1 MKLAYACAFIYR
13 LDKYQ
18 QSRDSMYSRIYLDYV
33 QDIKKCF
40 SFHLVIMIAKKK
52 QKINKAVVF
61 ACVDCLKKIVDR
73 IYMLPEYV
81 EKIDYVCNRFYVCYS
96 CIWSLFEGVDE
107 LNKAPFRRSL
117 IQYTTLAGTG
127 MTFVTVVYPVS

>member
-1 MKLAYACAFIYR
+1 MKLVYACAFIYR

-52 QKINKAVVF
+52 KKKNKSVVF
-61 ACVDCLKKIVDR
+61 ASVDCLKKIVDR
-73 IYMLPEYV
+73 IYILPEYA

-96 CIWSLFEGVDE
+96 CIWFLFEGVDK

-117 IQYTTLAGTG
+117 IQYTTPAGTG

>member
-33 QDIKKCF
+33 QHIKKCF

-52 QKINKAVVF
+52 KKNKAVVF

-73 IYMLPEYV
+73 IYISPEYA
-81 EKIDYVCNRFYVCYS
+81 EKIDYVRNRFYVCYS

-107 LNKAPFRRSL
+107 LMSF
-117 IQYTTLAGTG
+117 
-127 MTFVTVVYPVS
+127 